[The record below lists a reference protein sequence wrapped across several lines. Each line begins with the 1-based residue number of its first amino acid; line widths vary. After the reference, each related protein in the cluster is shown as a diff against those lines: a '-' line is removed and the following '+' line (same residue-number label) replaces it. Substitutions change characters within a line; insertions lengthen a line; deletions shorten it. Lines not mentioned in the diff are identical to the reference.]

1 MFFEILFGN
10 CQTGFL
16 FLYIFKLYMKDL
28 VQYIKESLLLERIKP
43 LPNSVNGLIVFD
55 IDDTLLKVD
64 TDILKVY
71 KRVPGKP
78 EQTLTTEEFAKDP
91 DASDLN
97 KKNMFDFRDF
107 QDPIKVYQSIIS
119 GTPLI
124 KNLRIMDDYIE
135 AGYDFCFLTARG
147 CEDTIKTALDE
158 FLRVRNRD
166 NNTLRKLGDTFKKT
180 LSHAIN
186 DMTKN
191 YPGRSDAEKKSN
203 VLKYL
208 CKKYDRVVFVDDDKK
223 NVRAARGLDIKN
235 LKVIKAWED

>member
-1 MFFEILFGN
+1 
-10 CQTGFL
+10 
-16 FLYIFKLYMKDL
+16 MKSL
-28 VQYIKESLLLERIKP
+28 VQYINETEVSLDDYIMERIKP
-43 LPNSVNGLIVFD
+43 LPNSIKGLIVFD

-64 TDILKVY
+64 TDVLKVY
-71 KRVPGKP
+71 KRIPGKP
-78 EQTLTTEEFAKDP
+78 EQILTTDEFAKDP
-91 DASDLN
+91 DAADPE
-97 KKNMFDFRDF
+97 KKEKWFDFRDF

-147 CEDTIKTALDE
+147 CEETIKTALDE
-158 FLRVRNRD
+158 FLMVRNRQD
-166 NNTLRKLGDTFKKT
+166 KTLRKLGDTFKKT

-186 DMTKN
+186 DMTKK
-191 YPGRSDAEKKSN
+191 YPGRSDAEKKAN

-223 NVRAARGLDIKN
+223 NVRAARGLEIKN

>member
-1 MFFEILFGN
+1 
-10 CQTGFL
+10 
-16 FLYIFKLYMKDL
+16 MKSL
-28 VQYIKESLLLERIKP
+28 IQYIKESLLLERIKQ
-43 LPNSVNGLIVFD
+43 LPASVKGLIVFD

-64 TDILKVY
+64 TDVLKIY
-71 KRVPGKP
+71 KNVPGKP
-78 EQTLTTEEFAKDP
+78 EQALTTEEFAKDP
-91 DASDLN
+91 DAADPN
-97 KKNMFDFRDF
+97 KKSLFDFRDF

-147 CEDTIKTALDE
+147 CEETIKTALDE

-191 YPGRSDAEKKSN
+191 YPGRSDADKKSN

-208 CKKYDRVVFVDDDKK
+208 CKKYDRVVFVDDDTK
-223 NVRAARGLDIKN
+223 NVNSARN
-235 LKVIKAWED
+235 LRIPNLRVIKAWED

>member
-1 MFFEILFGN
+1 
-10 CQTGFL
+10 
-16 FLYIFKLYMKDL
+16 MKSL
-28 VQYIKESLLLERIKP
+28 VQYIIERIKP
-43 LPNSVNGLIVFD
+43 LPASVKGLIVFD

-64 TDILKVY
+64 TDVLKIY
-71 KRVPGKP
+71 KNVPGKP
-78 EQTLTTEEFAKDP
+78 EQALTTEEFAKDP
-91 DASDLN
+91 DAADPN
-97 KKNMFDFRDF
+97 KKSLFDFRDF

-147 CEDTIKTALDE
+147 CEETIKTALDE

-208 CKKYDRVVFVDDDKK
+208 CKKYDRIVFVDDDTK
-223 NVRAARGLDIKN
+223 NVNSARN
-235 LKVIKAWED
+235 LRIPNLRVIKAWEN

>member
-1 MFFEILFGN
+1 
-10 CQTGFL
+10 
-16 FLYIFKLYMKDL
+16 MKSL
-28 VQYIKESLLLERIKP
+28 IQYIKESLLLERVKQLPASIK
-43 LPNSVNGLIVFD
+43 GLIVFD

-64 TDILKVY
+64 TDVLKIY
-71 KRVPGKP
+71 KNVPGKP
-78 EQTLTTEEFAKDP
+78 EQALTTEEFAKDP
-91 DASDLN
+91 DAADPN
-97 KKNMFDFRDF
+97 KKGLFDFRDF
-107 QDPIKVYQSIIS
+107 QDPVKVYQSIIS

-147 CEDTIKTALDE
+147 CEETIKTALDE

-208 CKKYDRVVFVDDDKK
+208 CKKYDRVVFVDDDTK
-223 NVRAARGLDIKN
+223 NVNSARN
-235 LKVIKAWED
+235 LRIPNLRVIKAWED

>member
-1 MFFEILFGN
+1 
-10 CQTGFL
+10 
-16 FLYIFKLYMKDL
+16 MKSL
-28 VQYIKESLLLERIKP
+28 IQYIKESLLLERIKQ
-43 LPNSVNGLIVFD
+43 LPASIKGLIVFD

-64 TDILKVY
+64 TDVLKIY

-78 EQTLTTEEFAKDP
+78 EQALTTEEFAKDP
-91 DASDLN
+91 DAADPN
-97 KKNMFDFRDF
+97 KKSLFDFRDF

-147 CEDTIKTALDE
+147 CEETIKTALDE

-208 CKKYDRVVFVDDDKK
+208 CKKYDRVVFVDDDTK
-223 NVRAARGLDIKN
+223 NVNSARN
-235 LKVIKAWED
+235 LRIPNLRVIKAWEN

>member
-1 MFFEILFGN
+1 
-10 CQTGFL
+10 
-16 FLYIFKLYMKDL
+16 MKSL
-28 VQYIKESLLLERIKP
+28 VQYIIERIKQ
-43 LPNSVNGLIVFD
+43 LPASVKGLIVFD

-64 TDILKVY
+64 TDVLKIY
-71 KRVPGKP
+71 KNVPGKP
-78 EQTLTTEEFAKDP
+78 EQALTTEEFAKDP
-91 DASDLN
+91 DAADPN
-97 KKNMFDFRDF
+97 KKSLFDFRDF

-147 CEDTIKTALDE
+147 CEETIKTALDE

-191 YPGRSDAEKKSN
+191 YLGRSDAEKKSN

-208 CKKYDRVVFVDDDKK
+208 CKKYDRVVFVDDDTK
-223 NVRAARGLDIKN
+223 NVNSARN
-235 LKVIKAWED
+235 LRIPNLRVIKAWEN